1 MTGKAT
7 SRLRPLLSTPSWTI
21 AGDALTLVRCDDDL
35 ADARPLASLPQSG
48 IQSLATRSR
57 LARRALR
64 AEATDAVQISDQAV
78 LINHR
83 DTLRRLDVRT
93 GGLTVDFS
101 IPQARR
107 ALHLTRVEGASPKAD
122 GVYFG
127 DYMSNM
133 SKQPTTIWHRSARTG
148 RWRPVHTFPAGE
160 VNHIHDV
167 VFDPF
172 RECFWVLSGDFG
184 AAAAIWRASLD
195 WKKVEPLFRG
205 EQQHRATW
213 MFVLPDR
220 IFYATDSQ
228 LEANWLMCLTFTG
241 NKPALE
247 RIRESPGSSIYGAA
261 ADGVFYFSTSV
272 EPGYP
277 AGGRLASL
285 LTRTPGPGIR
295 DRCAFVYGLAQDG
308 TVRDLHAA
316 AKDAW
321 PLITFQ
327 FGTFRLCARSS
338 GGVFVTGQ
346 AVAGDD
352 GRTRVL
358 KGGSSK
364 SQMLL

>member
-1 MTGKAT
+1 MTKTAT
-7 SRLRPLLSTPSWTI
+7 SRLRPLLSTPAWTI

-35 ADARPLASLPQSG
+35 ANSQPLASLARSG
-48 IQSLATRSR
+48 IQLAATRSR

-64 AEATDAVQISDQAV
+64 AEATDAVQISDHVA

-83 DTLRRLDVRT
+83 GAVRLLDVAT
-93 GGLTVDFS
+93 GDLTVDFS
-101 IPQARR
+101 FPKARR
-107 ALHLTRVEGASPKAD
+107 ALHLARVEGASQDAD

-133 SKQPTTIWHRSARTG
+133 SKQPTSIWHRSARTG
-148 RWRPVHTFPAGE
+148 RWRSVHNFSAGE

-195 WKKVEPLFRG
+195 WSKVEPLFRG

-241 NKPALE
+241 NKLALE
-247 RIRESPGSSIYGAA
+247 RIRELPGSSIYGAA
-261 ADGVFYFSTSV
+261 ADGVFFFSTTV

-277 AGGRLASL
+277 AGGRLGSL

-295 DRCAFVYGLAQDG
+295 DRCAYVYALGQG
-308 TVRDLHAA
+308 GGVRDLRAA
-316 AKDAW
+316 AKDRW
-321 PLITFQ
+321 PLNTFQ
-327 FGTFRLCARSS
+327 LGTFRLCARSS

-346 AVAGDD
+346 AVDGDD

-358 KGGSSK
+358 MVESSR
-364 SQMLL
+364 SQ